1 MSQKVALFDIKQNL
15 NNRQYIMCMV
25 KESYIKFNNISIQM
39 EDNIENNKVKIR
51 VSEIISKCKRKEDW
65 INFTRELGKSFLN
78 FFRFIFP

>member
-1 MSQKVALFDIKQNL
+1 
-15 NNRQYIMCMV
+15 MCML
-25 KESYIKFNNISIQM
+25 KESYIKYNNISIQM

-65 INFTRELGKSFLN
+65 INFARELGKCFLN